1 MALPQL
7 ERTTV
12 LQVIGGGEASHFNPA
27 CAESIDLI
35 VGPVVGLEVD
45 EVRREVPCAGKS
57 LDLLA
62 VAENR
67 RIAIELQYGEADPS
81 HLGRLLG
88 WYAPAVEA
96 TDKILVAE
104 SFPEPLLFAVRT
116 RQLRN
121 VALVRAIAGWNSDGT
136 GGVAFETAASS
147 IESVQSR
154 SPVAQEN
161 RASEVASVAL
171 IGQELSK
178 YGLRNSNAL
187 SYVRLFPVR
196 EGCWATVRVRASR
209 VVLNVA
215 SSVEVDFDAAA
226 EALDADWSSVGK
238 GLYMTVSDQ
247 VDSYVVDSEAVPGI
261 AARIAELADDA
272 KQAVDALIATIPE
285 EGTDEADQSQ
295 T

>member
-7 ERTTV
+7 ERTTL
-12 LQVIGGGEASHFNPA
+12 LQVVGGGEASHFNPA

-35 VGPVVGLEVD
+35 IGPVVGLEVD
-45 EVRREVPCAGKS
+45 EVRREVPCAGKN

-67 RIAIELQYGEADPS
+67 RIAVELQYGEADPS

-104 SFPEPLLFAVRT
+104 SFPEPLLFAVRSG
-116 RQLRN
+116 QLRN

-136 GGVAFETAASS
+136 GGVAFETVATS
-147 IESVQSR
+147 IESVESR
-154 SPVAQEN
+154 SPLAVEN
-161 RASEVASVAL
+161 RDREVASVAL
-171 IGQELSK
+171 IGQELAQL
-178 YGLRNSNAL
+178 GLRDSNAQ

-196 EGCWATVRVRASR
+196 EGCWATVRVRAPR
-209 VVLNVA
+209 VVLNVG
-215 SSVEVDFDAAA
+215 SSSEVDFDAAA
-226 EALDADWSSVGK
+226 EALDTDWSSVGK
-238 GLYMTVSDQ
+238 GLYKTVSDQ
-247 VDSYVVDSEAVPGI
+247 VDSYAVDPEAVPGI

-272 KQAVDALIATIPE
+272 KRAVAAVIATIPE
-285 EGTDEADQSQ
+285 EGVDEAV
-295 T
+295 